1 MAVGTLRAGFLRTV
15 SDTAP
20 RRRVALKRMILLS
33 AFWFAIAYLWQ
44 SLTFF
49 VMPYLVDN
57 FTAALTVQ
65 LPFGSVV
72 LAKNT
77 FLSLLESIGA
87 VFAVIWQP
95 ALGAISDRSR
105 FALGR
110 RRPYIMIGVLG
121 DVVFL
126 TLMTLVTSFWPL
138 VLVYSLLQLAS
149 NTAQG
154 PYQGMLPDQVP
165 DDQRG
170 QASGYYGGLQMAGT
184 LLGPLIIG
192 IILLPK
198 GQVTPALLSIAVVL
212 AITGAMVVFGVP
224 DVRTSR
230 PPDQKLGRSVL
241 LSFVLDVKR
250 YPDFAWLMA
259 SRLLFLIAVGG
270 ISKYAIFFIQD
281 LFRITREQAS
291 LRTGYLLLAVTGV
304 AAVISTTAGYL
315 CERWGRKRLVG
326 LACVIGAVGAT
337 LFVTAQ
343 TLSTILIFG
352 VVLGVSV
359 GIFLSVDWAF
369 ATDLIPK
376 AEAGRYMGVSNIATA
391 GSGILAGVLLGP
403 IIDIFNHLNPHLT
416 TVLGY
421 RVMFGIAAAFF
432 AIALLTLRPVREIK
446 VE

>member
-1 MAVGTLRAGFLRTV
+1 MVLTARRLFRATV
-15 SDTAP
+15 PDTAP
-20 RRRVALKRMILLS
+20 RRRVALKRMLLLS

-49 VMPYLVDN
+49 VLPYLVDHL
-57 FTAALTVQ
+57 TEALTVQ

-110 RRPYIMIGVLG
+110 RRPYIMVGVLG

-126 TLMTLVTSFWPL
+126 SIMAFVTSFWPL
-138 VLVYSLLQLAS
+138 VLIYSLLQLAS

-154 PYQGMLPDQVP
+154 PYQGMLPDQIP
-165 DDQRG
+165 EDQRG

-192 IILLPK
+192 IILIPR
-198 GQVTPALLSIAVVL
+198 GHVTLAILSIAAVL

-224 DVRTSR
+224 DVRTTR
-230 PPDQKLGRSVL
+230 PPEQKLGRSVV
-241 LSFVLDVKR
+241 LSFVLDVNR
-250 YPDFAWLMA
+250 YPDFGWLMA

-270 ISKYAIFFIQD
+270 ISKYAIYFIQD
-281 LFRITREQAS
+281 LFGITPEQAS

-315 CERWGRKRLVG
+315 SERWGRKRLVG
-326 LACVIGAVGAT
+326 LACVIGALGAT
-337 LFVTAQ
+337 LFITAQ
-343 TLSTILIFG
+343 TLSSILIFG
-352 VVLGVSV
+352 VVLGVAV

-391 GSGILAGVLLGP
+391 GSGILAGVLMGP
-403 IIDIFNHLNPHLT
+403 IIDIFNHLNPGAT